1 MTQHW
6 VRIFFLL
13 PTLAGLKQRQLYL
26 HNDFR
31 VEYTLFSGTGHS
43 FDLFYAWLFRY
54 FVPEDNITAL
64 LVVRN
69 ISWKPNSSLF
79 PWKPRTWKI
88 FGNQSHCFHS
98 CPQNPGPDFKLKSL
112 GSYWMFFLVHSW
124 DVEDHA
130 SCHPD
135 RKDECELS
143 EYVHVKI
150 QNVALHLSHQTSH
163 CRRERR
169 VGRRATSKVHQ
180 CSYRERLEV
189 TLLLISIMCKIKRTQ
204 KNHYSSSHW
213 G

>member
-1 MTQHW
+1 MTTWEKYCLPLNTQFTMTQHW

-43 FDLFYAWLFRY
+43 FDLFYTWLFRY

-64 LVVRN
+64 PVIRN
-69 ISWKPNSSLF
+69 ISWKPNSSLL

-98 CPQNPGPDFKLKSL
+98 CPQNPGPDFQLKSL
-112 GSYWMFFLVHSW
+112 GSYWMFFLVHSR

-143 EYVHVKI
+143 MFMLK
-150 QNVALHLSHQTSH
+150 SRMWH
-163 CRRERR
+163 C
-169 VGRRATSKVHQ
+169 
-180 CSYRERLEV
+180 
-189 TLLLISIMCKIKRTQ
+189 I
-204 KNHYSSSHW
+204 
-213 G
+213 